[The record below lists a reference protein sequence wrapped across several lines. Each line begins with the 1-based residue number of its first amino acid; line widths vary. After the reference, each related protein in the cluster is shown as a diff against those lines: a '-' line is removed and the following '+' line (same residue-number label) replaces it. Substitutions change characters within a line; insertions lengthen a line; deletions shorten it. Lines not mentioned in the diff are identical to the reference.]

1 MLLPPWFSSYVRSLA
16 INKSGCVSCVIV
28 TVQGVRNHACVFWHT
43 VKSTG
48 LLLKVYFHWLLTQVT
63 TGGKAQCAW
72 ISISTLY
79 KKWPVKEGK
88 YKNKNNREQKDGLS
102 VKRRLKWA
110 EWVCSKWEVANS
122 VVLHTYHNRSGK
134 KETDEKDQPPPKKNK
149 STSSR
154 KWNDYTTFQNVF
166 ICSTNLVMNSETFI

>member
-1 MLLPPWFSSYVRSLA
+1 MLLPPWFSSNVRSLA

-122 VVLHTYHNRSGK
+122 VFLHTITTEVVK
-134 KETDEKDQPPPKKNK
+134 KKLTKKTHHPPKK
-149 STSSR
+149 TSQLQVENEMIIPHF
-154 KWNDYTTFQNVF
+154 KMCLFAQL
-166 ICSTNLVMNSETFI
+166 I